1 MDGGSC
7 LTAAILAHGGVM
19 FTGCIDI
26 FVSKHLGYQIDITGF
41 AVKACAIGTAKL
53 MRGDLLG
60 GRDSPPAFF
69 SYFLWWNI

>member
-26 FVSKHLGYQIDITGF
+26 FVSKHLSYQIDITGF
-41 AVKACAIGTAKL
+41 PVQIGAVGAA
-53 MRGDLLG
+53 
-60 GRDSPPAFF
+60 
-69 SYFLWWNI
+69 